1 MKGRYEIR
9 FYNERYNMDFDYY
22 TGNDDIKKSVWCD
35 TPTKLKDTLWELLK
49 TEEGETYSV
58 WDHTTE
64 DIIIGGAF
72 DPNDI
77 DSVEYYFS
85 TDEEDDDD
93 DEDDYWDS
101 F

>member
-9 FYNERYNMDFDYY
+9 IYNERYNMDVNYY
-22 TGNDDIKKSVWCD
+22 TGNNDIKKSIWCD
-35 TPTKLKDTLWELLK
+35 TPENLIDTMYDLLE

-77 DSVEYYFS
+77 GSVNDYF
-85 TDEEDDDD
+85 DDD
-93 DEDDYWDS
+93 DEYEE
-101 F
+101 